1 MAEKLLD
8 FDMADALDS
17 DEVIAEYLTQVFA
30 DGDSDEII
38 RALGHVAKARGM
50 AMVAKESGLGRE
62 SLYKALTPGAQP
74 RFDTV
79 LRVCRAIG
87 MPLQSMPVARCMA
100 K

>member
-1 MAEKLLD
+1 MTLKKIP
-8 FDMADALDS
+8 FDIVSELDS
-17 DEVIAEYLTQVFA
+17 DEVIAEYLAQVFA
-30 DGDSDEII
+30 DGDADEII
-38 RALGHVAKARGM
+38 RALGYVAKARGM

-87 MPLQSMPVARCMA
+87 MPLQSMPVAA
-100 K
+100 HLSA